1 MKPRPTALIIDSDRA
16 IRKLL
21 IIALERER
29 YKVLE
34 AADGQ
39 SGMRIAVDERLDVI
53 ILELDLPDVS
63 GVTVLRHIRAWN
75 RTPVLVLS
83 ERAATMEKIGAFD
96 AGANDYL
103 TKPFDTDELLVRLRV
118 LQRCVPGIPDGPLL
132 IRDGFRI
139 NLATHEVTFRGER
152 LALTPTE
159 EAVLYLL
166 LQHVGKIVTCEHI
179 LCAVWGGG
187 SAEKIHDLH
196 VHITWLRQKLAVRA
210 GEISVRTEGGIG
222 YSLRLNSQADGFPV
236 AATSVVT

>member
-1 MKPRPTALIIDSDRA
+1 
-16 IRKLL
+16 
-21 IIALERER
+21 
-29 YKVLE
+29 
-34 AADGQ
+34 
-39 SGMRIAVDERLDVI
+39 MRTAVDERPDVI
-53 ILELDLPDVS
+53 ILELDLSDMPGLD
-63 GVTVLRHIRAWN
+63 VLRQIREWN

-83 ERAATMEKIGAFD
+83 ERSATVEKIGAFD

-132 IRDGFRI
+132 IRDEFRM
-139 NLATHEVTFRGER
+139 NLALHEVTFRGER

-166 LQHVGKIVTCEHI
+166 LQHSGKVVTCEHI
-179 LCAVWGGG
+179 LCAIPWA
-187 SAEKIHDLH
+187 SFARPTQIHDLH

-210 GEISVRTEGGIG
+210 GEISIRTEGGVG
-222 YSLRLNSQADGFPV
+222 YSLRSNVQADGFPV